1 MGTFDG
7 AIQTKTRVALDGDAF
22 QPEMG
27 SLVGSVFKEDA
38 KVLGTRNELV
48 TGDTTLNFLTNV
60 VTMVNGNNAHTT
72 GGTSNKTIIGIYT
85 KVTMSVYNRQVMA
98 VEMKLTVGATIKTTL
113 GPVVVSCAT
122 QSTDTSPE
130 WFDNKWAQVNL
141 YGTQLTMAG
150 LDTTIAAYSLQM
162 SIGSAEAKA
171 TKTKVITVE
180 NTLNFIRSA
189 VVATAMNIAVARTDI
204 SGINPEVRGVR
215 PSIGWE
221 SNMPPTS
228 PLFQQ

>member
-27 SLVGSVFKEDA
+27 SLVGSVFKEEA

-60 VTMVNGNNAHTT
+60 MTLVNGNNVHTT

-85 KVTMSVYNRQVMA
+85 KVTQSVYNRQVMA

-122 QSTDTSPE
+122 QSAETSPQRFKCD
-130 WFDNKWAQVNL
+130 WWKGDALGVRFALV
-141 YGTQLTMAG
+141 GS
-150 LDTTIAAYSLQM
+150 DTAIRGYNLQM
-162 SIGSAEAKA
+162 NIGSAVANA
-171 TKTKVITVE
+171 TETKVITVK
-180 NTLNFIRSA
+180 NTVNLIRSA
-189 VVATAMNIAVARTDI
+189 VVSTAINLAVARTDI